1 MMICENDKLNIP
13 EKYKKMSVSELRK
26 EKERIY
32 MEIRQQKS
40 RSLEHTRKTVKKNV
54 TFNF

>member
-13 EKYKKMSVSELRK
+13 EKYKTMSVSELQS

-32 MEIRQQKS
+32 MEIRQEKN
-40 RSLEHTRKTVKKNV
+40 KTSKNMEYRREAV
-54 TFNF
+54 VFYF